1 MKIFDRKKFV
11 ELSQKSSKIY
21 VSIFVPASRQ
31 STNGYKEDKIHL
43 KNQLSQIEK
52 DLENKY
58 QLNPREIKELL
69 NPASDLLKDSEFWK
83 YNSDLM
89 AIYLTDGEME
99 LVQVPVPIED
109 SSYFIGT
116 KPFILPL
123 LPEISGNGH
132 YYLLVLNLEK
142 IHLYEATRNVIQEII
157 LDPEKVA
164 VSLVAEEEDFENQ
177 QFIQGQGGVGAAGA
191 MFHGHGE
198 GSDEEKKK
206 TILNYF
212 HRMTNMLEPILNKN
226 PLPLYLAGVDYLIP
240 LYREANKYNHLMEG
254 YIPGSFTVKDIDV
267 LHQESW
273 LLAAPFF
280 VRDETDLLES
290 FEAKKAEG
298 LALENETEEI
308 LKAAFTGG
316 VDTLIISKNHKHL
329 WGKYNEDTH
338 SIELHEKQNNGI
350 HCLID
355 EASASVIRS
364 KGEVFLLAPEKIP
377 GDSPLAGI
385 LRYPITTQGS

>member
-11 ELSQKSSKIY
+11 ELSQKSAKIY
-21 VSIFVPASRQ
+21 VSIFAPTSRL

-43 KNQLSQIEK
+43 KNQLSNVEK

-58 QLNPREIKELL
+58 QLTPREIKELVE
-69 NPASDLLKDSEFWK
+69 PAADLLKDSEFWK

-89 AIYLTDGEME
+89 AIYLANGEME
-99 LVQVPVPIED
+99 LIQVPVPIEY

-116 KPFILPL
+116 KPFTLPL
-123 LPEISGNGH
+123 IPEVSGNGH

-164 VSLVAEEEDFENQ
+164 VSLVAEEEDFEKQ
-177 QFIQGQGGVGAAGA
+177 QFIQGQGGIGAAGA

-226 PLPLYLAGVDYLIP
+226 PMPLYLAGVDYLIP

-254 YIPGSFTVKDIDV
+254 YISGSFTVKDMDL

-273 LLAAPFF
+273 ELASPNFA
-280 VRDETDLLES
+280 EEKASLLES
-290 FEAKKAEG
+290 FESKKVED
-298 LALENETEEI
+298 LALEETEEI
-308 LKAAFTGG
+308 LKAAFTGAI
-316 VDTLIISKNHKHL
+316 DTLFVSKNHDHL
-329 WGKYNEDTH
+329 WGTYDKEAH
-338 SIELHEKQNNGI
+338 SINTHKTQENGI

-355 EASASVIRS
+355 EAASCVIRS
-364 KGEVFLLAPEKIP
+364 KGKVFLLDPAEIP
-377 GDSPLAGI
+377 GDSPMAGI
-385 LRYPITTQGS
+385 LRYPIATQTS

>member
-1 MKIFDRKKFV
+1 MKIFDLKKFV
-11 ELSQKSSKIY
+11 ELSKKSSKLY
-21 VSIFVPASRQ
+21 VSIFLPASRQ
-31 STNGYKEDKIHL
+31 STDGYKQDKIHL
-43 KNQLSQIEK
+43 KNQLSKVEK
-52 DLENKY
+52 DLENEY
-58 QLNPREIKELL
+58 QQKPEEIKELL
-69 NPASDLLKDSEFWK
+69 EPASNLLKDPEFWK
-83 YNSDLM
+83 HNSDM
-89 AIYLTDGEME
+89 ITIYLSDGEME
-99 LVQVPVPIED
+99 LIQVPQPIED
-109 SSYFIGT
+109 SSYFIST
-116 KPFILPL
+116 KPFLLPL
-123 LPEISGNGH
+123 IPEISGNGH
-132 YYLLVLNLEK
+132 YYLLVLNLER

-157 LDPEKVA
+157 LDPDKVA
-164 VSLVAEEEDFENQ
+164 VSHVAEEEDFENQ

-254 YIPGSFTVKDIDV
+254 HIPGSFTANDLDL

-273 LLAAPFF
+273 ELAAPNFANKGNN
-280 VRDETDLLES
+280 LLDS
-290 FEAKKAEG
+290 FEGKKAEE
-298 LALENETEEI
+298 LALDNETEEL

-316 VDTLIISKNHKHL
+316 VDTLFVSNNHKHL

-338 SIELHEKQNNGI
+338 NVEFHEKQTNGV

-355 EASASVIRS
+355 EASACVIRS
-364 KGEVFLLAPEKIP
+364 KGNVFLLDPEDIP

-385 LRYPITTQGS
+385 LRYPIPTKS